1 MSVWRRFVLPATTVL
16 VAVLASAVPPLPALA
31 SAPPSTDP
39 AATAPGPTDLPAPGQ
54 EVQSWALIPANDV
67 PDRGGN
73 RPNLTYVAD
82 PGAVITDAVTLMN
95 LGTDVL
101 TFRVFATD
109 AFNNAD
115 GQFDLLVSD
124 QKPVDVGSWVS
135 FPQEMIT
142 VPAGKQVTVPMTIT
156 IPPGA
161 SAGDHVGAVL
171 ASSPTL
177 AVADNG
183 PVITVDRRTGT
194 RIYLRVNGPLFPELA
209 VTDVETTYHQAV
221 NPLGGSARV
230 TYRVENRGN
239 VRLGGTAKLTIGG
252 PLGLGEQQVVLPDIP
267 ELLPG
272 QHVDLSTD
280 IDDVPA
286 GFRNSTTVS
295 VQAVGSPDLG
305 DVKAASSG
313 DVTFAPPLFLLGV
326 LLAVLFGLL
335 ALRAYRRRVGAASTP
350 VDKPGTQE
358 PAALEPEHQTA

>member
-1 MSVWRRFVLPATTVL
+1 MNVWRRFVLPATTVL
-16 VAVLASAVPPLPALA
+16 VAVAAFAVPPLPAVA
-31 SAPPSTDP
+31 SAPPPTDP
-39 AATAPGPTDLPAPGQ
+39 APTAPAPTDQPPADQ

-73 RPNLTYVAD
+73 RSNLTYVAD

-142 VPAGKQVTVPMTIT
+142 VPAGKQVTVPITVT

-161 SAGDHVGAVL
+161 STGDHVGAVL

-209 VTDVETTYHQAV
+209 VTNVGTTYRQAA

-239 VRLGGTAKLTIGG
+239 VRLSGTAKLTIGG
-252 PLGLGEQQVVLPDIP
+252 PLGFGEQEIALADIP

-272 QHVDLSTD
+272 QHVELSTD

-305 DVKAASSG
+305 DVKAVSNS

-326 LLAVLFGLL
+326 LLVLLFGLL
-335 ALRAYRRRVGAASTP
+335 AFRAYRRRRAAGAPPAE
-350 VDKPGTQE
+350 QE
-358 PAALEPEHQTA
+358 PAELEPEHQTA